1 MMADK
6 KKVTRLLNTARGQ
19 IDGILRMIDDDR
31 YCIDISNQI
40 MATQSVLGKAND
52 EVLKAHVNHCVRQ
65 AVENGGED
73 ADRKLE
79 EIARILDKL
88 TKQ

>member
-19 IDGILRMIDDDR
+19 MEGILRMIEDDR

-40 MATQSVLGKAND
+40 MATQSILSKANS

-65 AVENGGED
+65 AVESGDD
-73 ADRKLE
+73 ADKKLD
-79 EIARILDKL
+79 EISGILDKL